1 MIDFGSRKHEVQMW
15 SLSGQGRKCR
25 KRSCFR
31 EKEKKRKKS
40 CQVQTEGIVNV
51 AVFGVRERRIRKVT
65 GFFYIG
71 KKNKKCFQ
79 GTEKEE

>member
-51 AVFGVRERRIRKVT
+51 AVFRGT
-65 GFFYIG
+65 G
-71 KKNKKCFQ
+71 KKNKKSDGFLLHRK
-79 GTEKEE
+79 KE